1 MNLHRVTYS
10 VDTDEGV
17 IQKRKF
23 AGSGSDASKAATAL
37 KAELGAKL
45 VGKPVRDEVDVPTNK
60 AGLIAFLNSGEA

>member
-1 MNLHRVTYS
+1 MNLHRVTYD
-10 VDTDEGV
+10 VETDEGI

-23 AGSGSDASKAATAL
+23 AASGSDASKLATAL
-37 KAELGAKL
+37 KKDESNI

>member
-1 MNLHRVTYS
+1 MNLHRVTYDVES
-10 VDTDEGV
+10 DEGV

-23 AGSGSDASKAATAL
+23 AASGAEASKLATAL
-37 KAELGAKL
+37 KKEEPAM